1 MENENEL
8 EMPSR
13 NSLQTLAM
21 TAVYDVLTYIDM
33 DAPVDI
39 MQIVSSLCG
48 TSYEDADYFVKANAV
63 MTVKHLNEMKDA
75 FRPFM
80 KWRFE
85 RLPLLRQAILL
96 LSYSHY
102 YYVDP
107 SVNKGVV
114 IDIAVKLSKRYLGE
128 NDYQFVNAILDKVLQ
143 DRERLE

>member
-1 MENENEL
+1 MGVRQHHHL
-8 EMPSR
+8 LPR
-13 NSLQTLAM
+13 GSLVVFQVCRVIAAILTL
-21 TAVYDVLTYIDM
+21 DM
-33 DAPVDI
+33 DAPVDV

-48 TSYEDADYFVKANAV
+48 TSYEEADYFVKANAV

-102 YYVDP
+102 FYVDP
-107 SVNKGVV
+107 TVNKGVV
-114 IDIAVKLSKRYLGE
+114 IDIAVKLAKRYLGE